1 MTTPVEGVR
10 IALTALGVAKGLD
23 VDNAMDL
30 ALYVTP
36 IPHNDRYFDEL
47 IHEYLHELEA
57 D

>member
-1 MTTPVEGVR
+1 VTTPVEGVR

-47 IHEYLHELEA
+47 VHEYLHELEA